1 MSTDITIEYGEEIFN
16 IEIDDDFNMIFL
28 DYNIVHD
35 MAALEFGYPDTPAL
49 KLLQRW
55 KSYPID
61 IVIDNVGLSKNQL
74 VLIAADWAEHVFPIF
89 HERFKYDQWVHE
101 AIVAAREHANSAS
114 SVQSA
119 ENAWY
124 NAMKAVNNVGGSI
137 ILEGALCAAR
147 AARDAVHS
155 AFSGRD
161 WKNLIRNVSYD
172 ALHGAAFEATN
183 QEAITDFPG
192 SVAYEAEKNWQIR
205 HALKVLEYTRGERAN
220 WPSVEVSP

>member
-1 MSTDITIEYGEEIFN
+1 MSTDITIEYNEETFN
-16 IEIDDDFNMIFL
+16 IEIDDGLNMIFL
-28 DYNIVHD
+28 DYNIIHD

-49 KLLQRW
+49 KLLQDW
-55 KSYPID
+55 KSHPID
-61 IVIDNVGLSKNQL
+61 VVIDNLGLSKNQL
-74 VLIAADWAEHVFPIF
+74 VLLAADWAEHVFPIF

-101 AIVAAREHANSAS
+101 AIVAAREHTNSRLSA
-114 SVQSA
+114 QSA

-124 NAMKAVNNVGGSI
+124 NAMKAVNNVGGSR
-137 ILEGALCAAR
+137 ILEGVLYAAM

-161 WKNLIRNVSYD
+161 WKNLVRSVSYY
-172 ALHGAAFEATN
+172 ALHGTAFEAMN

-205 HALKVLEYTRGERAN
+205 HALKVLEYTRGERAS